1 LNIVIDAAVENTT
14 NVPLTAE
21 LDIPHSVEELSK
33 AIDSLAGSKAP
44 ENDGIQ
50 PEVIKTARET
60 FSLTTCTSWQGTVP
74 QEICDTNI
82 ITLCKNKADCGYCN
96 NF

>member
-14 NVPLTAE
+14 NLPLTAE

-60 FSLTTCTSWQGTVP
+60 FLLDHLYQ
-74 QEICDTNI
+74 
-82 ITLCKNKADCGYCN
+82 LARDCAPGDMRHQHHHSM
-96 NF
+96 